1 MKVLVWES
9 PSKSLEEFL
18 ELAQR
23 HVDIDLF
30 EDIEDLVVEVE
41 AQDLVVLDL
50 DFSRKIAEKAVKNI
64 RKSKVPFR
72 LTYLT
77 NVLKPKDIVKHQ
89 KSKVGADFYL
99 RSPVDEKLLL
109 NLLRPIIGS
118 ALKEDFQ
125 EAQHTIL
132 SEHRGVESVG
142 EDIEAINGKL
152 DSAFMDALGEVPES
166 GKVLEEILRE
176 EEKEQRFPTQPPS
189 APTVSGVSL
198 ELSETDIQLD
208 DAGAEL
214 SLSEE
219 DEEPGA
225 LGTPELS
232 PSEESADGLELGI
245 GTDPGLELAGN
256 SQESVGIDLAT
267 MEESALELGGEDM
280 DLEIAGNSE
289 DSPSL
294 DLDSADSD
302 ELSLD
307 MNEGSG
313 FEATEEAA
321 LEVNDEVDMEEELSL
336 EEEVSLD
343 LDSQD
348 SILDLGDEPSLNLE
362 QDEVL
367 ESEEDS
373 LSLELADDSLAEE
386 VHTSESEELLA
397 SEDLG
402 EGMDL
407 ELGSD
412 EDLGFD
418 LSGEAGEAAGLEG
431 DEDIEPIASASEE
444 KDELTSISLDLPA
457 DLDASMFASGDMEG
471 LEDFSSETELN
482 DDRED
487 ILEKDEITSI
497 KLCAEDIMG
506 DELSSESL
514 PHSPEL
520 EAQES
525 DDMSDSALEK
535 LAEIE
540 EMMKSDASEDEDLFG
555 LNLGGSESEGLSSAE
570 EMDLAAQLDLDE
582 PDYDPTQEDEATD
595 SLEVSHQP
603 EDDPDSTLVF
613 SAGAE
618 QETKADMNDS
628 NLDENRFAQKTI
640 ADQRESLE
648 RNDEEFYR
656 LGETIKHLRLDR
668 EELLNKISILED
680 KQEGEKLD
688 FSNLRAELDEKK
700 IELALV
706 NKRRSKQIE
715 DLSYRLELSEEKRL
729 LLEEKCKR
737 LEQENESLRKKSSV
751 DVNRIRGRERELES
765 KLDLLKADTETQLK
779 NRDIRILELKR
790 KIDTLEFD
798 IESIQ
803 MKEKK
808 TVDNNYAMEERME
821 RVINTLRRAIGELE
835 SEDTPLRDIEKIKN
849 NLDV

>member
-30 EDIEDLVVEVE
+30 EDIEDLIEEVE
-41 AQDLVVLDL
+41 DQDLVVLDL
-50 DFSRKIAEKAVKNI
+50 DFNRKIAEKAVKSI

-77 NVLKPKDIVKHQ
+77 NVLKPKDIIKHQ

-198 ELSETDIQLD
+198 ELSETDVQLD
-208 DAGAEL
+208 DGGAEL

-219 DEEPGA
+219 DEEPVELGA
-225 LGTPELS
+225 TELS
-232 PSEESADGLELGI
+232 APEESGESGLELGL

-256 SQESVGIDLAT
+256 SQESVPADLGP

-280 DLEIAGNSE
+280 ELEIAGNGE
-289 DSPSL
+289 DAPSL
-294 DLDSADSD
+294 DLGSGESD

-307 MNEGSG
+307 TNE
-313 FEATEEAA
+313 EIAIEM
-321 LEVNDEVDMEEELSL
+321 NDEVEMEEELSL

-348 SILDLGDEPSLNLE
+348 SLLDLGDEPSLEIAQNDAFE
-362 QDEVL
+362 T
-367 ESEEDS
+367 EDDG
-373 LSLELADDSLAEE
+373 LSLELADEEHADDSLTEE
-386 VHTSESEELLA
+386 VSEGDSEEFLA

-412 EDLGFD
+412 EM
-418 LSGEAGEAAGLEG
+418 
-431 DEDIEPIASASEE
+431 EPIASASEE
-444 KDELTSISLDLPA
+444 KDEFTSISLDLPA
-457 DLDASMFASGDMEG
+457 DLEASMFADGDMEG
-471 LEDFSSETELN
+471 LEDFSSETEL
-482 DDRED
+482 DDDSEEV
-487 ILEKDEITSI
+487 LEKDEITSI

-525 DDMSDSALEK
+525 ADMSDSALEK

-555 LNLGGSESEGLSSAE
+555 LNLTGSGNESLSSAE
-570 EMDLAAQLDLDE
+570 KMDLAAQLDLDE
-582 PDYDPTQEDEATD
+582 PDYDPTQEEEATD

-618 QETKADMNDS
+618 QDTKADMNDS
-628 NLDENRFAQKTI
+628 HLDENRFAQKTI
-640 ADQRESLE
+640 EDQRESLE
-648 RNDEEFYR
+648 RKDEEFYR

-765 KLDLLKADTETQLK
+765 KLELLKADTETQLK

-835 SEDTPLRDIEKIKN
+835 SEDTPLRDIEKIKS